1 MKLNEIFY
9 SIQGEGFW
17 TGTPAIFIRFAGCN
31 LNCNF
36 CDTDFAFKFDIMP
49 SKLLNNISSYKSK
62 HIILTGGEPALQL
75 DINKKGYS
83 EFIRILRS
91 KGYYIQIE
99 TNGTIKLP
107 NNIDWITVSPKDIEY
122 PKSWIIKKGDELKI
136 INQGQDIKQYENLDF
151 KYYYLQPCEIGGNY
165 NFKDTIKKIK
175 ENPKWKLSIQIQKLL
190 KIK

>member
-17 TGTPAIFIRFAGCN
+17 AGTPAIFIRFAGCN
-31 LNCNF
+31 LKCSF
-36 CDTDFAFKFDIMP
+36 CDTDYVFKFDITP
-49 SKLLNNISSYKSK
+49 SKLLKIVSSYKSK

-83 EFIRILRS
+83 EFIRKLREA
-91 KGYYIQIE
+91 GYYIQIE

-151 KYYYLQPCEIGGNY
+151 EYYYLQPCSMNNIE
-165 NFKDTIKKIK
+165 KCIKLVK
-175 ENPKWKLSIQIQKLL
+175 ENPIWKLSMQTQKIL

>member
-83 EFIRILRS
+83 EFIRKLREA
-91 KGYYIQIE
+91 GYFVHIE
-99 TNGTIKLP
+99 TNGTTKLP
-107 NNIDWITVSPKDIEY
+107 NNLDWITVSPKENW
-122 PKSWIIKKGDELKI
+122 KIKQGNELKI
-136 INQGQDIKQYENLDF
+136 VYVGQNLEPYLNSDF
-151 KYYYLQPCEIGGNY
+151 EYYYLQPCSMNNIE
-165 NFKDTIKKIK
+165 KCIKLVK
-175 ENPKWKLSIQIQKLL
+175 ENPIWKLSMQTQKIL